1 MPAGMSAV
9 ITVEELTQSP
19 AWFPLE
25 ALGRDAVRLVHL
37 DEGAYRDASFL
48 DQRLL
53 SSSLTRTTLELALV
67 EAAAAGLVPRL
78 HYVFHTGHVGSTL
91 ISRLIGAHANFFSLR
106 EPALLRA
113 AAERSPSGTV
123 APGAP
128 PVTPP
133 LRVTLSLLARTWR
146 ASQRAVVK
154 VTSVASELADE
165 ILTHSEHPAAV
176 FMFVEPLAYLRGILA
191 GPNSRAES
199 KVLAAARLKRL
210 VRRLAAAEWHADP
223 KSEGEQ
229 VAMSWL
235 CEMLTLHQA
244 ALLHPAKVLWVNFDA
259 FLAAPQ
265 PSLQAIFHALGAQ
278 AAQQEIA
285 ALVSGPIMRQYS
297 KAPEHAYDAQL
308 RREVLQSA
316 DWDHAA
322 EIRRGLAWLE
332 GVARQY
338 PLAAAVLRALEARR
352 VT

>member
-1 MPAGMSAV
+1 VALKATLNAADARAGTT
-9 ITVEELTQSP
+9 IQQER
-19 AWFPLE
+19 E
-25 ALGRDAVRLVHL
+25 ALSDVAHPNIVGIREFVEHGGIEYIVMDYVHGRSLDVLALRFTGATEGRLPPVDAVRYLIK
-37 DEGAYRDASFL
+37 
-48 DQRLL
+48 LL
-53 SSSLTRTTLELALV
+53 
-67 EAAAAGLVPRL
+67 
-78 HYVFHTGHVGSTL
+78 
-91 ISRLIGAHANFFSLR
+91 
-106 EPALLRA
+106 
-113 AAERSPSGTV
+113 
-123 APGAP
+123 
-128 PVTPP
+128 
-133 LRVTLSLLARTWR
+133 
-146 ASQRAVVK
+146 
-154 VTSVASELADE
+154 
-165 ILTHSEHPAAV
+165 
-176 FMFVEPLAYLRGILA
+176 EPLAYLRGILA

-210 VRRLAAAEWHADP
+210 VRRLAAAEWHAEP

>member
-1 MPAGMSAV
+1 M
-9 ITVEELTQSP
+9 IRVEELAQSP

-25 ALGRDAVRLVHL
+25 ALGQDAVRLVRL
-37 DEGAYRDASFL
+37 EEGAYRDASFL

-53 SSSLTRTTLELALV
+53 SSGLPRATLELALLQ
-67 EAAAAGLVPRL
+67 AATAGLVPRL

-91 ISRLIGAHANFFSLR
+91 ISRLIGAHASFFSLR

-113 AAERSPSGTV
+113 ASLAS
-123 APGAP
+123 AP
-128 PVTPP
+128 PPLMPP

-146 ASQRAVVK
+146 PSQRAVVK
-154 VTSVASELADE
+154 VTSFASELADE
-165 ILTHSEHPAAV
+165 ILTRSEDPAAV

-199 KVLAAARLKRL
+199 RALAAGRLKRL
-210 VRRLAAAEWHADP
+210 VRRLAAAAWHADP

-265 PSLQAIFHALGAQ
+265 PSLQAIFRALGAEV
-278 AAQQEIA
+278 ALQEIE
-285 ALVSGPIMRQYS
+285 ALVSGPLMRQYS
-297 KAPEHAYDAQL
+297 KAPEHAYDGQL

-322 EIRRGLAWLE
+322 EIKRGLAWLD

-338 PLAAAVLRALEARR
+338 PLAAAVLGALEARR
-352 VT
+352 GT